1 MFRWLDIDHTGSDHG
16 LAIDDV
22 TVAYTVPV
30 GTNTTAAFTSATS
43 SIGEAAG
50 PATIGITITNPDPIN
65 STSVT
70 ITASGATGR
79 IGSFTSPVVAGGGAT
94 SVNLSVP
101 ITNNLLCDG
110 NQNVTFTITGVTGGQ
125 GTPAIGSQATHV
137 LTVNNDDVCTN
148 VSFAAAS
155 ATINES
161 AGTYNVVVN
170 ITDFSPSVA
179 TSVDVVLAS
188 GNGARVNGFTSQ
200 TVTFPANT
208 GGTQTVTLTITDNAS
223 CSDGNETLTFALE
236 NLTGGQGTPTVG
248 ANRTLTINDNDAVN
262 GEVIARQ
269 AFDGLGS
276 DNWAVTAG
284 AGNISTTA
292 GGSDSPANQRILS
305 GTGSW
310 QAVGAGATLELGS
323 VDVSGYSSV
332 ALSVRTSGV
341 SGNGTNGLD
350 AGDYVR
356 VFVSVNGAAFPGT
369 ADVEVTGNNNARW
382 LYTGTQTATTTAGT
396 PISVLCP
403 NPGGT
408 PATVNGPG
416 TIVVNIPSGAQTVAI
431 RIVTSNG
438 SNEIWNVDDIQ
449 VTGNR
454 CTTTYYSRTDGAVG
468 DAIWSDSP
476 TGTAGTVT
484 FDRFKSMVVQNGDVV
499 NINANTRIDDL
510 TVEAGGQL
518 DLAANTLTISGDLFD
533 NEGTITAADNSTIL
547 LNSEALVTLES
558 TSALDLFNLTANTP
572 GDLLTDATISIRGTL
587 LIEDGDFDASI
598 ANITLSSTND
608 GTGRLGPVASGSSY
622 IGDLTVQ
629 RYIPTGRTNW
639 RFLGSPVSGQTVNN
653 WKDDFITAGFP
664 GSHSPTFSNP
674 PGSGN
679 LWPSVRWYDET
690 RLFNNIDTG
699 WVGVS
704 SNTQALEAGQ
714 GFAAWCGTGLDFTTA
729 FTIDVTGEPHVAQT
743 PITRNLDYTNTGS
756 ITTDGFNAVS
766 NPLPSPIL
774 FSSLART
781 NVGNAVYIFN
791 PAVGNVAVY
800 DAFTQG
806 TINNGTDTIQ
816 SSQAFMVQALSSG
829 ASISFEESD
838 KVNDRQGGFFGG
850 SQQSLFNGVRLKL
863 TSGINAFSDE
873 TVVAFDNGSV
883 GSDAY
888 DVQKMLFAH
897 PDAPQ
902 IASMAN
908 GGLLAIN
915 ATGGYSSALE
925 VPLMVDAAITGTYT
939 VTASGMENIGLTCLV
954 LEDLLTGTITPLVE
968 GASYSFTMEANASTT
983 EPRLKLHAS
992 VPVPLYAE
1000 NTTCS
1005 TTQDGRGTVV
1015 HVGNGPMDITW
1026 TNAEGTVIL
1035 QQTIEDGVAINND
1048 LAPGSYGVTVSSEAG
1063 CGALS
1068 TSFTINAPTALEV
1081 EATSAFASCP
1091 NTTDGRVDLTVLGG
1105 TAPYTYL
1112 WSNGS
1117 NDEDLVAA
1125 AGAYTVT
1132 ITDSN
1137 GCTVFTPEFTIVA
1150 GEGPVALAEL
1160 SSSTVLVN
1168 TPVGFTNNSTGGDSH
1183 IWEFGDGQFTTEFAP
1198 EHTYATPGTYTVTLV
1213 VDNGS
1218 CTSTWTG
1225 QVIVE
1230 TSTSISGNSAIT
1242 GVNAWFA
1249 NDKFVVEHGYNNGQP
1264 VTIEVLDATGRLH
1277 HTRQAAGTPAR
1288 VNVPADGLSTGI
1300 WFIRIQNDGNTRT
1313 VRVPVVR

>member
-1 MFRWLDIDHTGSDHG
+1 MTPYGAS
-16 LAIDDV
+16 
-22 TVAYTVPV
+22 
-30 GTNTTAAFTSATS
+30 GTNTSVQFASTGSTVNENVGTVNLTLEITDEDGTNDTEVDVVLITGAPGRVNSYTTQTVIFPAGSSADET
-43 SIGEAAG
+43 
-50 PATIGITITNPDPIN
+50 
-65 STSVT
+65 VT
-70 ITASGATGR
+70 ITVTDNS
-79 IGSFTSPVVAGGGAT
+79 
-94 SVNLSVP
+94 
-101 ITNNLLCDG
+101 LCDG
-110 NQNVTFTITGVTGGQ
+110 NTIIGFELQNIEGGQ
-125 GTPAIGSQATHV
+125 GTAFVGG
-137 LTVNNDDVCTN
+137 NDTYDLSITDNDVCTG
-148 VSFAAAS
+148 VSFAVTS
-155 ATINES
+155 ATVSEGV
-161 AGTYNVVVN
+161 GTYNVVVN
-170 ITDFSPSVA
+170 ITDFSPSQA
-179 TSVDVVLAS
+179 TSVDVALAT
-188 GNGARVNGFTSQ
+188 GNGARINGFSTQ
-200 TVTFPANT
+200 TVTFPANS
-208 GGTQTVTLTITDNAS
+208 GSPQTVTLTVTDNGS
-223 CSDGNETLTFALE
+223 CDGPEVLTFGLE
-236 NLTGGQGTPTVG
+236 NLTGGQGTPFVG
-248 ANRTLTINDNDAVN
+248 PNSSRSLTITDND
-262 GEVIARQ
+262 Q
-269 AFDGLGS
+269 S
-276 DNWAVTAG
+276 TDNLISESFETDG
-284 AGNISTTA
+284 AGTRYTLNEGHFSGSSGDFFLRGTTTTFTGA
-292 GGSDSPANQRILS
+292 GGLSVASPNGTNYMGGEDMDGSGGSPERIV
-305 GTGSW
+305 TFN
-310 QAVGAGATLELGS
+310 S
-323 VDVSGYSSV
+323 VNSSGYSNLTVSLLV
-332 ALSVRTSGV
+332 GSNNGANFDNNANADYLLVERRMDGGSWVTIGAFRSKANVGAANGRLALDADLSGV
-341 SGNGTNGLD
+341 GDASPEIGSTFANFNFSIGTTGDALELRIRFRSDADGEDIYFDNVQLSG
-350 AGDYVR
+350 
-356 VFVSVNGAAFPGT
+356 
-369 ADVEVTGNNNARW
+369 E
-382 LYTGTQTATTTAGT
+382 Q
-396 PISVLCP
+396 
-403 NPGGT
+403 
-408 PATVNGPG
+408 
-416 TIVVNIPSGAQTVAI
+416 
-431 RIVTSNG
+431 
-438 SNEIWNVDDIQ
+438 
-449 VTGNR
+449 
-454 CTTTYYSRTDGAVG
+454 CTTTYYSRNDGNVG

-476 TGTAGTVT
+476 TGSAGTVT

-510 TVEAGGQL
+510 TVAAGGQL
-518 DLAANTLTISGDLFD
+518 DIAANTLTISGDLFD
-533 NEGTITAADNSTIL
+533 NEGTISAADNSTIL
-547 LNSEALVTLES
+547 LNSDALVTFES
-558 TSALDLFNLTANTP
+558 SSALDLFNLTANTP
-572 GDLLTDATISIRGTL
+572 GDVLTDATISIRGTL
-587 LIEDGDFDASI
+587 LIQDGDFDASL
-598 ANITLSSTND
+598 ANITLSSTIN
-608 GTGRLGPVASGSSY
+608 GTGRLGPVASGSDY
-622 IGDLTVQ
+622 VGDLTVQ
-629 RYIPTGRTNW
+629 RYIPAGATNW

-674 PGSGN
+674 VGSGN

-704 SNTQALEAGQ
+704 SISQALEAGQ
-714 GFAAWCGTGLDFTTA
+714 GFAAWCGTGLEITTA

-756 ITTDGFNAVS
+756 IENDGFNAVS

-774 FSSLART
+774 FSSLTRT
-781 NVGNAVYIFN
+781 NVGSSVYIFN

-800 DAFTQG
+800 NALSETS
-806 TINNGTDTIQ
+806 TNNGTDTIQ
-816 SSQAFMVQALSSG
+816 SSQAFLVQALSSG
-829 ASISFEESD
+829 ASISFEEAD

-863 TSGINAFSDE
+863 TSGLNTFSDE
-873 TVVAFDNGSV
+873 TVVALGNGTV
-883 GSDAY
+883 GQDEF

-915 ATGGYSSALE
+915 ATGGYTTALE
-925 VPLMVDAAITGTYT
+925 IPLMVDAAITGTYT

-1005 TTQDGRGTVV
+1005 NTQDGRGTVV
-1015 HVGNGPMDITW
+1015 HVGNGPMDIIW
-1026 TNAEGTVIL
+1026 TNAEGNVIL
-1035 QQTIEDGVAINND
+1035 QQTIEDGVAIHTD
-1048 LAPGSYGVTVSSEAG
+1048 LAPGNYGVRVSSEAG
-1063 CGALS
+1063 CGVLS
-1068 TSFTINAPTALEV
+1068 TSFTIAAPTAMEV
-1081 EATSAFASCP
+1081 EATSALASCP
-1091 NTTDGRVDLTVLGG
+1091 NTTDGRVELTVLGG
-1105 TAPYTYL
+1105 TAPYNYA

-1117 NDEDLVAA
+1117 SDEDLVAA
-1125 AGAYTVT
+1125 AGTYTVT
-1132 ITDSN
+1132 ITDDN
-1137 GCTVFTPEFTIVA
+1137 GCTVFTPEFTIAA

-1160 SSSTVLVN
+1160 SSSSVLVN

-1230 TSTSISGNSAIT
+1230 TSTSISGTSAIT

-1277 HTRQAAGTPAR
+1277 NTRQVAGTPAR

>member
-1 MFRWLDIDHTGSDHG
+1 MTPHG
-16 LAIDDV
+16 
-22 TVAYTVPV
+22 
-30 GTNTTAAFTSATS
+30 GTNTTAVFASASS

-50 PATIGITITNPDPIN
+50 PASIGVTLTNPDGTNATNVYISAN
-65 STSVT
+65 
-70 ITASGATGR
+70 GATGR
-79 IGSFTSPVVAGGGAT
+79 IGSFTSPLVITAGNSSG
-94 SVNLSVP
+94 SLSVP
-101 ITNNLLCDG
+101 LNNNSLCDG
-110 NQNVTFTITGVTGGQ
+110 NQAVIFTIDSVTGGQ
-125 GTPAIGSQATHV
+125 GTPTVGAQATHT
-137 LTVNNDDVCTN
+137 LTVNNDDVCTG
-148 VSFAAAS
+148 VSFAVTS
-155 ATINES
+155 ATVSEGV
-161 AGTYNVVVN
+161 GTYNVVVN
-170 ITDFSPSVA
+170 ISDFSPSQA
-179 TSVDVVLAS
+179 TSVDVALNT
-188 GNGARVNGFTSQ
+188 GNGARINGFSSQ

-208 GGTQTVTLTITDNAS
+208 GSPQTVTLTVTDNGS
-223 CSDGNETLTFALE
+223 CDGTEVLSFGLE
-236 NLTGGQGTPTVG
+236 NLTGGQGTPFVG
-248 ANRTLTINDNDAVN
+248 PNATRSLTITDNDATT
-262 GEVIARQ
+262 GALIGGQ
-269 AFDGLGS
+269 SFDGTLN
-276 DNWAVTAG
+276 DNWAITSG
-284 AGNISTTA
+284 GGLISTAT
-292 GGSDSPANQRILS
+292 GSGDTPASQRIYN
-305 GTGSW
+305 GTASW
-310 QAVGAGATLELGS
+310 QSIGVATNTLELTDL
-323 VDVSGYSSV
+323 DVSGYSNI
-332 ALSVRTSGV
+332 SVRVRLTST
-341 SGNGTNGLD
+341 SLTTGNGVDADDNLRIFFATNG
-350 AGDYVR
+350 G
-356 VFVSVNGAAFPGT
+356 AFPGT
-369 ADVEVTGNNNARW
+369 ADVTITGNNNSRW
-382 LYTGTQTATTTAGT
+382 GYAATGVVNSVAGT
-396 PISVLCP
+396 PASVTAP
-403 NPGGT
+403 AGGT
-408 PATVNGPG
+408 ITNGHAVVNTSIPGNPATLSMRLIALNTATNEVW
-416 TIVVNIPSGAQTVAI
+416 NIDGI
-431 RIVTSNG
+431 
-438 SNEIWNVDDIQ
+438 E
-449 VTGNR
+449 VTGDY
-454 CTTTYYSRTDGAVG
+454 CTTTYYSRTDGNVG

-510 TVEAGGQL
+510 TVETGGQL

-608 GTGRLGPVASGSSY
+608 GTGRLGPVASGSNY

-629 RYIPTGRTNW
+629 RYIPTGATNW

-674 PGSGN
+674 PGSGI

-915 ATGGYSSALE
+915 ATGGYTSALE
-925 VPLMVDAAITGTYT
+925 IPLMVDAAITGTYT

-968 GASYSFTMEANASTT
+968 GASYSFSMEANASTT

-1068 TSFTINAPTALEV
+1068 TSFTINAPAALEV

-1105 TAPYTYL
+1105 TAPYTFN

-1117 NDEDLVAA
+1117 SDEDLVAA

-1160 SSSTVLVN
+1160 SSSSVLVN